1 MKRIIRFQSDSASYS
16 NACKHGHSSRVLVSA
31 QLQRLTSVMTP
42 MRSMSRAGLRGSS
55 LGVECPLGG
64 EDEAKEDAVAEA
76 VMEAPWWCIRA
87 RLRPSRLTLATRF
100 SISSARSS
108 VDSFSSWISLGRDG
122 GRTPGEESA
131 GRRRLQVT
139 WSLTLDGILLP

>member
-1 MKRIIRFQSDSASYS
+1 MYLT
-16 NACKHGHSSRVLVSA
+16 RVI
-31 QLQRLTSVMTP
+31 TP
-42 MRSMSRAGLRGSS
+42 MRSMSRAGLLGSS

-64 EDEAKEDAVAEA
+64 DDEAREEAVAEA

-108 VDSFSSWISLGRDG
+108 VDSFSSCISLN
-122 GRTPGEESA
+122 EEGA
-131 GRRRLQVT
+131 GAHFSCYKCFLAC
-139 WSLTLDGILLP
+139 ILKYSFKDFSRQ

>member
-1 MKRIIRFQSDSASYS
+1 MLYYTRILYTSYYYTIILYW
-16 NACKHGHSSRVLVSA
+16 GVWP
-31 QLQRLTSVMTP
+31 LTSVITP

-64 EDEAKEDAVAEA
+64 EEEAKEEAVAEA
-76 VMEAPWWCIRA
+76 VMEAPWWCILA

-108 VDSFSSWISLGRDG
+108 VDSFSSWMSL
-122 GRTPGEESA
+122 
-131 GRRRLQVT
+131 
-139 WSLTLDGILLP
+139 